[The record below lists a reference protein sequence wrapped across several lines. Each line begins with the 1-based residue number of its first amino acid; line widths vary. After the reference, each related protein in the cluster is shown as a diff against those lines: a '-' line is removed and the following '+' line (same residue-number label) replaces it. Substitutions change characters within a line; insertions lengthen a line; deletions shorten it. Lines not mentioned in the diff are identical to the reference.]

1 MKNSIK
7 TGIILIICLAISS
20 CSLNFQKQQLEG
32 FDLENDF
39 EKNSSLFLKDTFN
52 VAGYSTEGGEII
64 VYQSKKKNYKVL
76 DVWLYDEIGKRNTRY
91 YTDVDFN
98 FKLVVQNIYL
108 YDKPAYLSGYKTK
121 ILKHYFIYKD
131 TLFSMYT
138 NNNEEIRNEEIKL
151 KKRKN
156 IEIIFKNATENQQ
169 FKKLIN

>member
-64 VYQSKKKNYKVL
+64 VYQSKKKTIKYLMFGYMTKL
-76 DVWLYDEIGKRNTRY
+76 EKEIP
-91 YTDVDFN
+91 D
-98 FKLVVQNIYL
+98 I
-108 YDKPAYLSGYKTK
+108 
-121 ILKHYFIYKD
+121 IL
-131 TLFSMYT
+131 M
-138 NNNEEIRNEEIKL
+138 
-151 KKRKN
+151 
-156 IEIIFKNATENQQ
+156 
-169 FKKLIN
+169 